1 VIRAVEPD
9 RGDDQIL
16 RAKYLDWCSARI
28 AERFLKL
35 TPEEIYQLAHRASQE
50 GNSSPERRPVGSA
63 SPDTPE
69 SAASPAFIQGH
80 TEEPDSFQRIV
91 EAVTQVLTTQLQ
103 LPSFEDWRASYKA
116 APEQFE
122 DELLGLWR
130 EGL

>member
-1 VIRAVEPD
+1 VIRALDPD

-35 TPEEIYQLAHRASQE
+35 TPEEIYQLAHRASQG
-50 GNSSPERRPVGSA
+50 GNSLPERRPSETS
-63 SPDTPE
+63 SPDTPDA
-69 SAASPAFIQGH
+69 AASPAFLQVP
-80 TEEPDSFQRIV
+80 TDELDSFQRIV

-116 APEQFE
+116 APDQYEE
-122 DELLGLWR
+122 ELLGLWR